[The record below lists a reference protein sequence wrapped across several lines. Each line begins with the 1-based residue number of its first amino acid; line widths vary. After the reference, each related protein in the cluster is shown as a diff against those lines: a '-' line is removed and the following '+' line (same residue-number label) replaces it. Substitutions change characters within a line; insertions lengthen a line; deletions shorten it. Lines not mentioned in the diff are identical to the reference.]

1 MIAEQEALPGL
12 PHPGEVPGP
21 FVHDFFTTA
30 LRHFYADPD
39 SHPQVGGYRSLR
51 DISAGLNDR
60 GVRTPR
66 GIGRWQAG
74 SVAQLLARLSG

>member
-1 MIAEQEALPGL
+1 MIAEQEALPCL

-39 SHPQVGGYRSLR
+39 GHPH
-51 DISAGLNDR
+51 
-60 GVRTPR
+60 
-66 GIGRWQAG
+66 
-74 SVAQLLARLSG
+74 LARAMAGAPGIRKAGF